1 MHLSPSTKLPLG
13 VPACEVNCIFG
24 SFQFS
29 EPSRSGDGVGVGVD
43 RAGSEDL
50 DAGLS
55 EKWRE
60 GLVLDLLEKDIIKI
74 VSVNIKI
81 N

>member
-1 MHLSPSTKLPLG
+1 LALSNFRSRVG
-13 VPACEVNCIFG
+13 VGDGV
-24 SFQFS
+24 
-29 EPSRSGDGVGVGVD
+29 GDGVGVG
-43 RAGSEDL
+43 RAESEDL
-50 DAGLS
+50 GAGLS

-60 GLVLDLLEKDIIKI
+60 GLALDLIENDIIKI

>member
-1 MHLSPSTKLPLG
+1 MSLALSDFRSRVG
-13 VPACEVNCIFG
+13 V
-24 SFQFS
+24 
-29 EPSRSGDGVGVGVD
+29 GDGVGVGVD

-50 DAGLS
+50 DAGSS

-81 N
+81 NYLNNNR